1 MNIKLLCCLA
11 GAVLLKNAVFA
22 ADSLDVKKE
31 IKIVTIGPQ
40 EINPIH
46 LLDPAVVLKMEIE
59 QSLNIKNQEADALK
73 KYREKEVLKS
83 ILMATETSDAI
94 DLEITLEGSRRSGD
108 RKAEAL
114 VFSSYGVYYGQRGE
128 LEKSIQ
134 YFTEAL
140 KVHES
145 LKNKSGV
152 LKITENLAALYQ
164 ALGKYAQA
172 IKLNLQFV
180 QLCSSMGNT
189 AGVAKGYLN
198 VAENKLLQKEY
209 AAAESYILNK
219 SLYLFRRTGNKAGRM
234 KCFQSLASLY
244 FAQQRYTEAKWFNLQ
259 ANIMAEKLDDR
270 EAHIEN
276 LIKLAEV
283 KVALGEIDMAISD
296 FKLAEIMALKHKNLA
311 GLAKIKGDLGE
322 IYHSVGDYK
331 SAGDELDEYSKL
343 SSSLFK
349 PTDL

>member
-1 MNIKLLCCLA
+1 MNIKFICCLA
-11 GAVLLKNAVFA
+11 GAVLLKLSVFA

-31 IKIVTIGPQ
+31 IKVVKIGPQ

-46 LLDPAVVLKMEIE
+46 LLDPAVVLKMDIE
-59 QSLNIKNQEADALK
+59 QSLSIKNKEADALK
-73 KYREKEVLKS
+73 KIRETKVLNS

-94 DLEITLEGSRRSGD
+94 DLEIALEGSRRTGD
-108 RKAEAL
+108 RKTEAL
-114 VFSSYGVYYGQRGE
+114 VYNGFGVYYGQRGE

-140 KVHES
+140 KIQEG
-145 LKNKSGV
+145 LKYKAGI
-152 LKITENLAALYQ
+152 LKTTENLAALYQ

-172 IKLNLQFV
+172 INLNLQFV
-180 QLCSSMGNT
+180 QLSSSMGNT

-244 FAQQRYTEAKWFNLQ
+244 YAQQRYTEAKWFNLQ

-270 EAHIEN
+270 EARIEN

-296 FKLAEIMALKHKNLA
+296 FKLAEIMALQHKNLA

-331 SAGDELDEYSKL
+331 AAGTELDEYSKL
-343 SSSLFK
+343 SSSLLK
-349 PTDL
+349 TTDL